1 MPQINSMQFLSFV
14 KNGQSPQK
22 MMLNF
27 LQQMVQSSPV
37 GKNLYELAQAN
48 DTQGIEQFA
57 RNLCASRGVD
67 FDTEFTNF
75 RNQWGL

>member
-1 MPQINSMQFLSFV
+1 MSQINPMQFLSFV
-14 KNGQSPQK
+14 KNGQNPQK

-27 LQQMVQSSPV
+27 LQQTVQSSPV

-48 DTQGIEQFA
+48 NTQGIEQFA

-67 FDTEFTNF
+67 FDTAFTNF

>member
-1 MPQINSMQFLSFV
+1 
-14 KNGQSPQK
+14 

-27 LQQMVQSSPV
+27 LQQTAQSSPV

-48 DTQGIEQFA
+48 NTQGIEQFA

-75 RNQWGL
+75 RN

>member
-1 MPQINSMQFLSFV
+1 MPQINPMQFLSFV

-27 LQQMVQSSPV
+27 LQQTVQSSPV

-48 DTQGIEQFA
+48 DTQGIEQFVINA
-57 RNLCASRGVD
+57 HEKSAMP
-67 FDTEFTNF
+67 
-75 RNQWGL
+75 

>member
-1 MPQINSMQFLSFV
+1 MPQINPMQFLSFV
-14 KNGQSPQK
+14 KNGQNPQK

-27 LQQMVQSSPV
+27 LQQTVQSSPV
-37 GKNLYELAQAN
+37 GKNLYELAQTDN
-48 DTQGIEQFA
+48 TQGIEQFA

>member
-1 MPQINSMQFLSFV
+1 MPQINPMQFLSFV
-14 KNGQSPQK
+14 KNGQNPQK

-27 LQQMVQSSPV
+27 LQQTVQSSPV

-48 DTQGIEQFA
+48 DTRGIEQFA
-57 RNLCASRGVD
+57 RYLCASRGVD

>member
-1 MPQINSMQFLSFV
+1 
-14 KNGQSPQK
+14 

-27 LQQMVQSSPV
+27 LQQTVQSSPV

-67 FDTEFTNF
+67 FDTEFTDF
-75 RNQWGL
+75 RN

>member
-1 MPQINSMQFLSFV
+1 MQQINPIQFLSFV
-14 KNGQSPQK
+14 KNGQNPQK

-27 LQQMVQSSPV
+27 LQQTVQSSPV

>member
-1 MPQINSMQFLSFV
+1 MPQINPMQFLSFV
-14 KNGQSPQK
+14 KNGQSPLK

-27 LQQMVQSSPV
+27 LQQTVQSTTV